1 MCSTGGEQHVWC
13 SCWSTSYKRGAAYE
27 SWILRWPLQ
36 ADVSHTC
43 AARSAE
49 RACSL
54 AECTT
59 LFNMLQAC
67 LYTWPLIKQCTS
79 TECYIRKTNKKG
91 HFWAPV
97 GLGVQISYTSRQG
110 HINGC
115 TTNQTVQTNSP
126 EHLVKK
132 KKSYRNP
139 TTSFASNGTQMYSCY
154 NSFCSSTW
162 QQLQN
167 CRGA

>member
-67 LYTWPLIKQCTS
+67 LYTWPQIKQCTS

-132 KKSYRNP
+132 KSRTETLP
-139 TTSFASNGTQMYSCY
+139 QVLHQTALRCTHVTTASAVPLG
-154 NSFCSSTW
+154 NSSKT
-162 QQLQN
+162 
-167 CRGA
+167 AEVH